1 MKLSE
6 PLYDAVYGML
16 LKIPE
21 TRSCDMVLAEQVW
34 NRQMRTSPNILL
46 RQLNCSKITA
56 VDLFNYIKEGYLSSL
71 ESIGRARRKI
81 QEKNQSLKNE
91 QSATN
96 RKEREVEVR
105 QLIGGFGQAS
115 EHSRRTQSIAGK
127 YPYNPEQPI

>member
-6 PLYDAVYGML
+6 PLYDAVYGIL
-16 LKIPE
+16 FKIPE

-34 NRQMRTSPNILL
+34 NRQMRTSSNILL

-56 VDLFNYIKEGYLSSL
+56 IDLFNYIKEGYLSSM

-91 QSATN
+91 DTAEQ
-96 RKEREVEVR
+96 RKKREIEVR
-105 QLIGGFGQAS
+105 ERIGGFGQAS
-115 EHSRRTQSIAGK
+115 EHRRRTQSIAGG
-127 YPYNPEQPI
+127 NLFIPE